1 MRAVNLLPRDPAQK
15 SSVKKE
21 QIPFVVGGC
30 VGLLVTALV
39 ASQYLSQSGK
49 VSTERQNL
57 AGLQA
62 QLAAL
67 PAPPPGPTP
76 AQTKLAGEQQTRLT
90 ALQTALQSRVAWDRV
105 LRQFS
110 LVLPDDVWLT
120 QLSLTSPVSPATNQ
134 APQSDGGT
142 PTGLSIEGSTYSHD
156 AVARLLSRLSVVPDL
171 TNVQLMNSTVAATN
185 GQTTVKFTIAADIRA
200 ADQKAS
206 S

>member
-21 QIPFVVGGC
+21 QLPFVVGGC

-49 VSTERQNL
+49 VGTERQNL
-57 AGLQA
+57 EGLKA

-76 AQTKLAGEQQTRLT
+76 GQTKLAGEQKIRLAALQS
-90 ALQTALQSRVAWDRV
+90 ALQTRVAWDRV
-105 LRQFS
+105 LREFS
-110 LVLPDDVWLT
+110 LVLPGDVWLT
-120 QLSLTSPVSPATNQ
+120 QLSLTSPVSPATGQ
-134 APQSDGGT
+134 PAQSNGT
-142 PTGLSIEGSTYSHD
+142 PTGLAIEGSTYSHD
-156 AVARLLSRLSVVPDL
+156 AVARLLSRLAVVPDL
-171 TNVQLMNSTVAATN
+171 TNVQLMNSSVSAVD

-200 ADQKAS
+200 AGQKAS

>member
-30 VGLLVTALV
+30 LGLVVTALI

-57 AGLQA
+57 ADLKA

-67 PAPPPGPTP
+67 PEPPPPP
-76 AQTKLAGEQQTRLT
+76 SAAQTKLVGEQKARLAALET
-90 ALQTALQSRVAWDRV
+90 ALKTRVAWDRV
-105 LRQFS
+105 LREFS

-120 QLSLTSPVSPATNQ
+120 QLSLRSPISPATNV
-134 APQSDGGT
+134 APEAASG
-142 PTGLSIEGSTYSHD
+142 PTGFTIEGSTYSHD
-156 AVARLLSRLSVVPDL
+156 AVARLLSRLTVVPDL
-171 TNVQLMNSTVAATN
+171 TNVQLVTSSFSEVD
-185 GQTTVKFTIAADIRA
+185 GQATVKFSIAADIREA
-200 ADQKAS
+200 AKEGS